1 MADAHEGSVK
11 RTGGGL
17 PRWTRAVACVVAV
30 LSVLVLALAGAARS
44 TLLSRAFYQ
53 DVLDEQNSYERLYDE
68 VLVDPA
74 SGRAMRD
81 LLGRIPVPPAQIT
94 SNLKNV
100 LPPATL
106 RTLVDEQIGHVVAYM
121 RGEEATLGLTVDVK
135 PVLTNIGSF
144 AEIYLGDLVASVQGK
159 PAPDFPAF
167 VQGLSGA
174 MEDIAA
180 GRRPDSL
187 PELHLDE
194 SAAKSA
200 ADTLVDALPES
211 VRPSLRP
218 QVEAA
223 LATGDV
229 ATALAAVGPHLLG
242 ERSGRG
248 SADLASITDGGRWQ
262 IVPDLEAAGVDLG
275 SVKAARSFTR
285 LVLGVVQPVALL
297 LGLAATALLA
307 FTGPGTRT
315 ARLRT
320 VGWTLAVGGALTAA
334 VCLLARGAADDL
346 MAEPAP
352 DWPPSLNRLVD
363 DLQHTAAD
371 GLGAVGLITAAVP
384 FLAGLLLIGGTLLYD
399 RFAARRTEGW
409 STRRRTGVAAAAGG
423 LAVAVALA
431 GSVLAP
437 AVAGKDAKDLC
448 LGSAALCDK
457 RYDEVAYLATHNSMS
472 TTEDRFIG
480 PLHDPDIVAQ
490 LNAGA
495 RGLLI
500 DTYTWETPEEITERL
515 QEADISAEMKEQIT
529 DLVARAN
536 PPRPGLWLCHAVCRA
551 GAIGLVETLRQ
562 IGGWLDDHPGEVV
575 TLVVQDAITGERTRD
590 AFHEA
595 GLDHLLFTP
604 DPDPA
609 KPWPTLGQMV
619 RSDRRLVVFA
629 EQADG
634 PAPWYR
640 NFYRYGMETPFA
652 FKKPA
657 EMSCVPHRG
666 GDDKRLFLLNHFITD
681 AGGSRLDAAVVNTR
695 QFILDRVRRC
705 EAERGRPVNFV
716 AVDFATI
723 GDALGAV
730 DALNTERSARR

>member
-1 MADAHEGSVK
+1 MADTHKGSVNP
-11 RTGGGL
+11 TGAGGL
-17 PRWTRAVACVVAV
+17 PRWARAAACVVAV
-30 LSVLVLALAGAARS
+30 LGVLVVALAGAARS

-53 DVLDEQNSYERLYDE
+53 SVLDEQDAYERLYDE

-74 SGRAMRD
+74 SARALRD
-81 LLGRIPVPPAQIT
+81 LLGRIPVPPAQLT

-121 RGEEATLGLTVDVK
+121 RGEEAVLSLTVDVT

-144 AEIYLGDLVASVQGK
+144 AEIYLGDLVASVQGR

-174 MEDIAA
+174 LDDIAA

-187 PELHLDE
+187 PELYLDE
-194 SAAKSA
+194 SSAKAA
-200 ADTLVDALPES
+200 ADTLVNALPRS

-242 ERSGRG
+242 DESGRG
-248 SADLASITDGGRWQ
+248 AADLATITDGGHWK
-262 IVPDLEAAGVDLG
+262 IVPDLAAAGVDLG
-275 SVKAARSFTR
+275 PAKTARSFTR
-285 LVLGVVQPVALL
+285 LVIGVVQPLALV
-297 LGLAATALLA
+297 LGLAATALLT
-307 FTGPGTRT
+307 FRGPGTRT

-320 VGWTLAVGGALTAA
+320 VGWTLAAGGALTAA

-352 DWPPSLNRLVD
+352 GWPPSLNRLVD
-363 DLQHTAAD
+363 DLQHSAAD
-371 GLGAVGLITAAVP
+371 ALGTVGLVTAAVP
-384 FLAGLLLIGGTLLYD
+384 FLAGLLLIGGTLLYE
-399 RFAARRTEGW
+399 RFVARRTEGW
-409 STRRRTGVAAAAGG
+409 SARRRTGVAAAAGG
-423 LAVAVALA
+423 IAVSVALA

-480 PLHDPDIVAQ
+480 PLQDPDIVAQ

-500 DTYTWETPEEITERL
+500 DTYTWETPDEITGRL
-515 QEADISAEMKEQIT
+515 QQADFPDDMKQQIT
-529 DLVARAN
+529 DLVAKAN
-536 PPRPGLWLCHAVCRA
+536 PPRPGLWLCHGVCRA

-562 IGGWLDDHPGEVV
+562 IGDWLDEHPGEVV
-575 TLVVQDAITGERTRD
+575 TLVVQDAITGEQTRQ

-619 RSDRRLVVFA
+619 RSGKRLVVFA
-629 EQADG
+629 EEADG

-666 GDDKRLFLLNHFITD
+666 GADKRLFLLNHFITD

-695 QFILDRVRRC
+695 RFILDRARRC
-705 EAERGRPVNFV
+705 EAARGRPVNFV

-730 DALNTERSARR
+730 DALNSAR